1 MEPSTQS
8 ESRRV
13 SVRDPVK
20 TRRRILRAAT
30 ELFASQG
37 RDATG
42 VDQIARRSGFNKRMI
57 YHYFGNKQGLY
68 LAVLES
74 EYVRIRQFA
83 SDLVTQAPTRS
94 ELLDG
99 LVEEYFQFLQQ
110 NPEFVSL
117 LNWENSHG
125 AEGLKQLDFGDMI
138 KPLVDAIS
146 KSSLGQSSPGPE
158 QRQRPKASEK
168 GNDEVQ
174 ATYIIMTIL
183 ALCSYYFTNRH
194 SLSVV
199 FGLDLDQPDHMQRWL
214 AHIKEVVRL
223 GLSAT

>member
-1 MEPSTQS
+1 MKHSTPSNARGVQT
-8 ESRRV
+8 
-13 SVRDPVK
+13 RDPVK

-37 RDATG
+37 RDATS

-74 EYVRIRQFA
+74 EYSRIRQFA
-83 SDLVTQAPTRS
+83 SDLITQAPTRS

-99 LVEEYFQFLQQ
+99 LVEKYFQFLQQ

-125 AEGLKQLDFGDMI
+125 AEGLRQLVFGDMTQ
-138 KPLVDAIS
+138 PLVNAIS
-146 KSSLGQSSPGPE
+146 QSSLGPE
-158 QRQRPKASEK
+158 QRQRHGASEED
-168 GNDEVQ
+168 NDEVQ
-174 ATYIIMTIL
+174 AVYIIMTIL

-199 FGLDLDQPDHMQRWL
+199 FGLDLDQPDHMRRWL

-223 GLSAT
+223 GLGEAQ